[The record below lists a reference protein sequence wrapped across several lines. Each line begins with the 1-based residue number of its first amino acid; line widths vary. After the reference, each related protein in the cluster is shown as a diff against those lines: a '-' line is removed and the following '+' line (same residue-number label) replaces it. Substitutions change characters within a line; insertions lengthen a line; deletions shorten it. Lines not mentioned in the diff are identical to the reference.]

1 MRKAVAAVAVC
12 VTASLAPASFAAA
25 EPIAS
30 VGKASVDRAAYV
42 DTLIEAHG
50 LNLLMNMLVM
60 EMAEQQAIDAGT
72 RVTEQEIAAERTQTL
87 MLMFEQGEELTE
99 EQRESLLQQ
108 YLEREGAS
116 AAEFDI
122 ILRTNAYLRAVA
134 RPTIRDEITDEIL
147 LRAFNVQ
154 FGEKIA
160 VRHIALPN
168 LDAVRVAQE
177 RLAAGEEFSAVAESL
192 SVNKRTAALGGEMP
206 PFTRQTLGM
215 PDAFKAVAFEL
226 EVGEVSDPVQ
236 ADDAYHLIKLE
247 RRIPP
252 KIVKFEDVKDALHD
266 QIADGYVQTQIVSMR
281 RKLAEQA
288 VREARI
294 THPYLADQLEAQ
306 RAALEPR
313 PIDRAELEQ
322 RFDDQRPEQPTTQ
335 PSTKP
340 STQPSTQPAVPGE

>member
-1 MRKAVAAVAVC
+1 
-12 VTASLAPASFAAA
+12 
-25 EPIAS
+25 
-30 VGKASVDRAAYV
+30 
-42 DTLIEAHG
+42 
-50 LNLLMNMLVM
+50 
-60 EMAEQQAIDAGT
+60 
-72 RVTEQEIAAERTQTL
+72 
-87 MLMFEQGEELTE
+87 
-99 EQRESLLQQ
+99 
-108 YLEREGAS
+108 
-116 AAEFDI
+116 
-122 ILRTNAYLRAVA
+122 
-134 RPTIRDEITDEIL
+134 
-147 LRAFNVQ
+147 
-154 FGEKIA
+154 
-160 VRHIALPN
+160 
-168 LDAVRVAQE
+168 
-177 RLAAGEEFSAVAESL
+177 AVAESL

-340 STQPSTQPAVPGE
+340 STKPSTQPAVPGE